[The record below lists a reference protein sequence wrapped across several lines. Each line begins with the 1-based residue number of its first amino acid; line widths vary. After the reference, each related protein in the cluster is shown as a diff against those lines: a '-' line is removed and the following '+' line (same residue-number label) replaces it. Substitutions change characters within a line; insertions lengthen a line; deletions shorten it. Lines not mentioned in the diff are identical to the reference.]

1 MLPDTKEFHR
11 MILSHINMKWKH
23 YKWELQRDYYQPNVT
38 KEKIIENMPKNVIK
52 EQWISLVSYWA
63 SKKFKLFVHGVL

>member
-1 MLPDTKEFHR
+1 MLPDTKEIRR
-11 MILSHINMKWKH
+11 MVLSHTNMKWKH

-38 KEKIIENMPKNVIK
+38 KKKIIENMPKDMIK

-63 SKKFKLFVHGVL
+63 SKKFKLFVHSVL